1 MRLLGPLR
9 QRDFALLWGGLL
21 ISLLGDGIYFV
32 AIAWAVY
39 DLSNDP
45 AALSLVGLAWSA
57 GMVAFLLT
65 GGLLADRHD
74 KRHVMI
80 AADVI
85 RLLALAVAGTL
96 SLTGVLELWHLV
108 LLALAY
114 GVGEAL
120 VGPAL
125 GSIVPDLVPDEV
137 LLEAN
142 ALAQTLKPVA
152 FRLAGPALG
161 GVAVAALGTGGAFL
175 LDAGTFLVS
184 IVCLAAMRA
193 RPAPPAAAEAG
204 MREQLGEAWRFV
216 HGEKWLWATLLASA
230 VSLLAFYGPLEVLV
244 PFVIK
249 NDLGGGAAAFGA
261 VLAANGAGSL
271 LGALAIGHR
280 GMPRRE
286 ITVLY
291 LAWGVGTFAICG
303 YAFAGAVWQL
313 MVLSFAFGVMLGL
326 GTPIWATLM
335 QVRVPAPLR
344 GRVASLDWLVSV
356 GLTPLSFA
364 LTGPVAAAAGAD
376 ATLVGAGVVGGV
388 VTLALLVLVPGLR
401 AEDGGIARAMASP
414 PSPQPAT
421 SLPRSSE
428 NVG

>member
-9 QRDFALLWGGLL
+9 QRDFALLWAGLL

-39 DLSNDP
+39 GLSNDP

-65 GGLLADRHD
+65 GGLLADRRD

-80 AADVI
+80 VADLI
-85 RLLALAVAGTL
+85 RLVALAAAGALALG
-96 SLTGVLELWHLV
+96 GVLELWHLV
-108 LLALAY
+108 VLALVY

-125 GSIVPDLVPDEV
+125 GAIVPELVPDEV
-137 LLEAN
+137 LLQAN
-142 ALAQTLKPVA
+142 ALAQTLRPVA

-175 LDAGTFLVS
+175 LDAATFLVS
-184 IVCLAAMRA
+184 IACLAAMRA
-193 RPAPPAAAEAG
+193 QPAPASAG
-204 MREQLGEAWRFV
+204 DAPLREQLREAWHFV
-216 HGEKWLWATLLASA
+216 RGETWLWATLVAA
-230 VSLLAFYGPLEVLV
+230 AISLLAFYGPVEVLL
-244 PFVIK
+244 PYIIK

-261 VLAANGAGSL
+261 VLAANGAGAL
-271 LGALAIGHR
+271 LGALAVGHR

-286 ITVLY
+286 VTVLY
-291 LAWGVGTFAICG
+291 VAWGVGTFAIAG
-303 YAFAGAVWQL
+303 YALAGAVWQL
-313 MVLSFAFGVMLGL
+313 MALSFGFGILMGV

-335 QVRVPAPLR
+335 QVRVPAALR

-356 GLTPLSFA
+356 GLTPVSFA
-364 LTGPVAAAAGAD
+364 LTGPIAAAAGTD
-376 ATLVGAGVVGGV
+376 ATLLGAGIASGV
-388 VTLALLVLVPGLR
+388 VTLAMLVLIPGLR
-401 AEDGGIARAMASP
+401 AEDGGIARAAQSP
-414 PSPQPAT
+414 PT
-421 SLPRSSE
+421 SRPMSAE